1 MATLSGKNILVTS
14 GPTRVPLDDLR
25 FISTRSSG
33 WLGVMIARELL
44 SCGAGVTFIH
54 GAGSIKPAP
63 QEALHLI
70 EVETV
75 DQLIRAVEGLRDRRF
90 DAIFH
95 VMAVSDFA
103 PEEVRKGKVSTQGEG
118 VWEIRLLR
126 TPKVIKLIRDIWPQS
141 LLVGFKLEAGLDR
154 AGLVERAGE
163 LISSSGADMVVAN
176 DITQITED
184 SHVAY
189 IVSKT
194 GDVSEAAQTKGEIAA
209 RLVKQTAA
217 LIAPAGPS

>member
-1 MATLSGKNILVTS
+1 
-14 GPTRVPLDDLR
+14 
-25 FISTRSSG
+25 
-33 WLGVMIARELL
+33 
-44 SCGAGVTFIH
+44 
-54 GAGSIKPAP
+54 
-63 QEALHLI
+63 
-70 EVETV
+70 
-75 DQLIRAVEGLRDRRF
+75 
-90 DAIFH
+90 
-95 VMAVSDFA
+95 
-103 PEEVRKGKVSTQGEG
+103 
-118 VWEIRLLR
+118 
-126 TPKVIKLIRDIWPQS
+126 IWPQS

-154 AGLVERAGE
+154 EGLVERARE

-176 DITQITED
+176 DITQITGD